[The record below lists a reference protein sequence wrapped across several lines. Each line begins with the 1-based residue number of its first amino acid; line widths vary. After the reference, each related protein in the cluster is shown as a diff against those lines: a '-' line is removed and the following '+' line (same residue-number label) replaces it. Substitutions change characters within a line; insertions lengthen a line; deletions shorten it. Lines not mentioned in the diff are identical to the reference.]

1 MNKQRAQNKAYNA
14 HKRACACCM
23 AALVLLALFVLL
35 IIAVKTV
42 DVQAIGPEGSSIG
55 LATINQA
62 VHQRTGVQM
71 GWYELTQQLGKACI
85 VIVSCFA
92 LLGLYQLLRRK
103 SLKRVDADLWALAA
117 LYVLLAAAYV
127 LFEKAVVNY
136 RPVILPDETH
146 LSPSFPSSH
155 TMLAVCLIA
164 SGLMQAE
171 RRISSQTLLFVLDV
185 LGVLGMIVM
194 SVGRLAS
201 GVHWL
206 TDIAGGVLLGA
217 ALSLLYAAALARL
230 DAGKS

>member
-1 MNKQRAQNKAYNA
+1 MNKRCTDNKAHNA
-14 HKRACACCM
+14 AKRARVCCA
-23 AALVLLALFVLL
+23 AAAVLLALFILL
-35 IIAVKTV
+35 IVAVKMIE
-42 DVQAIGPEGSSIG
+42 VQPIGPEGSSIG
-55 LATINQA
+55 LAAINQA

-71 GWYELTQQLGKACI
+71 GWYELTEQLGKACI
-85 VIVSCFA
+85 LIACCFA
-92 LLGLYQLLRRK
+92 LLGMYQLIRRK

-155 TMLAVCLIA
+155 TLLAVCLIA

-171 RRISSQTLLFVLDV
+171 RRINSQTLLFVLDV
-185 LGVLGMIVM
+185 LGVLAMIVM

-206 TDIAGGVLLGA
+206 SDVAGGVLLGA
-217 ALSLLYAAALARL
+217 ALSLLYAAALAWM
-230 DAGKS
+230 DARKS